1 LLLPLCRFCC
11 NRVIPPIAFRIQDDN
26 QKFSTIAWAN
36 DTQATAICRFDK
48 HLSRIAK
55 AHFFDFLSSDAMRFP
70 DMRPV
75 YMVPLKGLD
84 VNLCH
89 DIIVNH

>member
-1 LLLPLCRFCC
+1 MSLR
-11 NRVIPPIAFRIQDDN
+11 
-26 QKFSTIAWAN
+26 
-36 DTQATAICRFDK
+36 QASEPD
-48 HLSRIAK
+48 AK